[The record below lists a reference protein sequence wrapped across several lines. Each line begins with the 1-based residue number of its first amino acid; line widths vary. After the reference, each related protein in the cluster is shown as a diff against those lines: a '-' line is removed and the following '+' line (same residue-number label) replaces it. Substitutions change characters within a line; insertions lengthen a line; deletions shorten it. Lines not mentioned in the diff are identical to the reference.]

1 MSEAIAQTVIKYRVK
16 SGTYT
21 TYVNSPSGDLVQY
34 YTGTKSNI
42 NKVYVDFATSP
53 RSIFLVSISS
63 RQAEGVAKFSDS
75 IKVNVNGIDLSFN
88 ESHVNTTPFGSN
100 TGQFELVKSNNSL
113 HYFDGV
119 RIKEN
124 LLEDSQFAPIT
135 ITLSAPV
142 QYGSQTD
149 ILKASYTIP
158 VMEYSGTGNIVTI
171 KAADNNNF
179 VITSRETT
187 SAASKVIMEACVYD
201 VESGEEIKTDLYYQW
216 QKAVATNEGWEN
228 ISNGKDK
235 TFTVTESD
243 IATYGDYRVLV
254 YDGNRVLIG
263 SDTRSVMDATDP
275 LIIELNPNPADETI
289 DEDESGNS
297 KVTYTPKV
305 VDRKNGKEMSGYLFC
320 FSVKDAGGAPLNKW
334 QNGNGDDEL
343 AAEMATTA
351 QKSYEVTR
359 AQCMQAQGNV
369 NLTVFAVK
377 S

>member
-1 MSEAIAQTVIKYRVK
+1 MSVAIAQAVIKYRVK

-42 NKVYVDFATSP
+42 TKIYVDFATSP
-53 RSIFLVSISS
+53 RSLFLVSISS
-63 RQAEGVAKFSDS
+63 RQAEGVAVFSDHV
-75 IKVNVNGIDLSFN
+75 KVNVNGIDMAFN
-88 ESHVNTTPFGSN
+88 QDGVNTTAFGSN
-100 TGQFELVKSNNSL
+100 TGQFKLIKSSSSL
-113 HYFDGV
+113 SYYDGIEI
-119 RIKEN
+119 RKN

-142 QYGSQTD
+142 QYGAQTD
-149 ILKASYTIP
+149 VLKASYTIP
-158 VMEYSGTGNIVTI
+158 VMEYSGNGNIVTI

-179 VITSRETT
+179 VITSKDTK
-187 SAASKVIMEACVYD
+187 SAASKVKMEACVYD
-201 VESGEEIKTDLYYQW
+201 VETGKEITTGLTYQW
-216 QKAVATNEGWEN
+216 QKAVPTNEGWEN
-228 ISNGKDK
+228 INDETAK
-235 TFTVTESD
+235 TFTVTESM

-275 LIIELNPNPADETI
+275 YIINLHPNPADETI
-289 DEDESGNS
+289 DEDVSGNP

-305 VDRKNGKEMSGYLFC
+305 AVRGGAEVDGFLFC

-334 QNGNGDDEL
+334 QNGNGDEL
-343 AAEMATTA
+343 DAEMATTA

-359 AQCMQAQGNV
+359 AQCAQAQGNV

>member
-63 RQAEGVAKFSDS
+63 RQAEGVATFSDN

-88 ESHVNTTPFGSN
+88 ENQVNTTAFGSN
-100 TGQFELVKSNNSL
+100 TGQFKLVKSSSSL
-113 HYFDGV
+113 SYYDGIEI
-119 RIKEN
+119 RKN

-142 QYGSQTD
+142 QYGTQTD
-149 ILKASYTIP
+149 VLKASYTIP
-158 VMEYSGTGNIVTI
+158 VMEYSGNGNIVTI
-171 KAADNNNF
+171 KAGDTNNF

-201 VESGEEIKTDLYYQW
+201 VESGEEIKTDLTYQW
-216 QKAVATNEGWEN
+216 QKAVATNVGWEN

-254 YDGNRVLIG
+254 YENRNLIG

-275 LIIELNPNPADETI
+275 YIINLHPNPADETI

-305 VDRKNGKEMSGYLFC
+305 AVRGSSEVDGFLFC

-334 QNGNGDDEL
+334 QNGNSDEL
-343 AAEMATTA
+343 DAEMATTA

>member
-1 MSEAIAQTVIKYRVK
+1 M
-16 SGTYT
+16 
-21 TYVNSPSGDLVQY
+21 
-34 YTGTKSNI
+34 
-42 NKVYVDFATSP
+42 
-53 RSIFLVSISS
+53 SISS
-63 RQAEGVAKFSDS
+63 RQTEGVATFSDN

-100 TGQFELVKSNNSL
+100 TGQFELVKSSDSL

-119 RIKEN
+119 KIREN

-142 QYGSQTD
+142 QYGTQTD

-158 VMEYSGTGNIVTI
+158 VMEYSGTGKIVTI

-179 VITSRETT
+179 VITSKDTK
-187 SAASKVIMEACVYD
+187 SAASKVKMEACVYD
-201 VESGEEIKTDLYYQW
+201 VETGAEITENLTYQW
-216 QKAVATNEGWEN
+216 QKAVPTNEGWEN
-228 ISNGKDK
+228 INGETAK
-235 TFTVTESD
+235 TFTVTESM

-254 YDGNRVLIG
+254 SDSNGNLIG

-275 LIIELNPNPADETI
+275 YIINLHPNPADETI
-289 DEDESGNS
+289 DEDESGNP

-305 VDRKNGKEMSGYLFC
+305 AVRGGAEVDGFLFC

-334 QNGNGDDEL
+334 QNGNGDEL
-343 AAEMATTA
+343 DAEMATTA

>member
-42 NKVYVDFATSP
+42 TKIYVDFHNSP
-53 RSIFLVSISS
+53 RSLFLVSISS
-63 RQAEGVAKFSDS
+63 RQAEGVAVFSDHV
-75 IKVNVNGIDLSFN
+75 KVNVNGIDLSFN
-88 ESHVNTTPFGSN
+88 ESHTNTTPFGSH
-100 TGQFELVKSNNSL
+100 TGQFELVQSSKSL

-119 RIKEN
+119 KIREN
-124 LLEDSQFAPIT
+124 LLADSQFAPIT

-142 QYGSQTD
+142 QYGTQTD

-158 VMEYSGTGNIVTI
+158 VMEYSGNGNIVTI

-179 VITSRETT
+179 VITSKKKT
-187 SAASKVIMEACVYD
+187 SAASKVKMEACVYD
-201 VESGEEIKTDLYYQW
+201 VETGAEITENLTYQW
-216 QKAVATNEGWEN
+216 QKAVPTNEGWEN
-228 ISNGKDK
+228 INDETAK
-235 TFTVTESD
+235 TFTVNESD

-254 YDGNRVLIG
+254 YENGSLIG

-275 LIIELNPNPADETI
+275 YVIELNPNPADETI
-289 DEDESGNS
+289 DEDENGNS

-305 VDRKNGKEMSGYLFC
+305 AERGSGKETDGFLFC

-334 QNGNGDDEL
+334 QNGNGDEL
-343 AAEMATTA
+343 DAEMATTP

-369 NLTVFAVK
+369 NLTVFAVTK

>member
-1 MSEAIAQTVIKYRVK
+1 MSVAIAQAVIKYRVK

-42 NKVYVDFATSP
+42 TKIYVDFANSP
-53 RSIFLVSISS
+53 RSLFLVSISS
-63 RQAEGVAKFSDS
+63 RQAEGVAEFSDH
-75 IKVNVNGIDLSFN
+75 IKVNVNGIDMSFN
-88 ESHVNTTPFGSN
+88 QDGVNTTTFGTN
-100 TGQFELVKSNNSL
+100 TGQFKLVKSNNSL
-113 HYFDGV
+113 SYYDG
-119 RIKEN
+119 IQIQKN
-124 LLEDSQFAPIT
+124 LLVDSQFAPIT

-142 QYGSQTD
+142 QYGTQTD

-158 VMEYSGTGNIVTI
+158 VMEYSGNGNIVTI
-171 KAADNNNF
+171 KAGDNNNF
-179 VITSRETT
+179 VITSKDTT
-187 SAASKVIMEACVYD
+187 SDASRVIMEAYVYD
-201 VESGEEIKTDLYYQW
+201 IESGAVIEDGLTYQW

-228 ISNGKDK
+228 ISDATAK
-235 TFTVTESD
+235 TFKVKESD

-254 YDGNRVLIG
+254 YENGSLIG

-275 LIIELNPNPADETI
+275 YVIELNPNPADETI

-305 VDRKNGKEMSGYLFC
+305 VDRRNGKVASGFLFC

-334 QNGNGDDEL
+334 QNGNSDEL
-343 AAEMATTA
+343 DAEMATTP

-369 NLTVFAVK
+369 NLTVFAVTK

>member
-1 MSEAIAQTVIKYRVK
+1 MSVAIAQAVIKYRVK

-34 YTGTKSNI
+34 YTGTKSSI
-42 NKVYVDFATSP
+42 KKIYVDFHNSP

-63 RQAEGVAKFSDS
+63 RQTEGVATFSDN

-100 TGQFELVKSNNSL
+100 TGQFELVKSSDSL

-119 RIKEN
+119 KIREN

-142 QYGSQTD
+142 QYGTQTD

-158 VMEYSGTGNIVTI
+158 VMEYSGSGNIVTI

-179 VITSRETT
+179 VITSKDTK
-187 SAASKVIMEACVYD
+187 SDASKVIMEACVYD
-201 VESGEEIKTDLYYQW
+201 VETGTEITQGLTYQW
-216 QKAVATNEGWEN
+216 QEAVATNEGWAN
-228 ISNGKDK
+228 ISGKTAK
-235 TFTVTESD
+235 TFEVTESD

-254 YDGNRVLIG
+254 YENGSLIG

-275 LIIELNPNPADETI
+275 YVIELNPNPADETI

-305 VDRKNGKEMSGYLFC
+305 VDRKSGKEMSGYLFC

-334 QNGNGDDEL
+334 QNGNGDEL
-343 AAEMATTA
+343 DAEMATTP

-359 AQCMQAQGNV
+359 AQCAQAQGNV

>member
-42 NKVYVDFATSP
+42 TKIYIDFHNSP

-63 RQAEGVAKFSDS
+63 RQAEGVAVFSDNV
-75 IKVNVNGIDLSFN
+75 KVNVNGIDLSFN

-100 TGQFELVKSNNSL
+100 TRQFELVKSNDSL

-142 QYGSQTD
+142 QYGTQTD

-158 VMEYSGTGNIVTI
+158 VMEYSGTGKIVTI
-171 KAADNNNF
+171 KAADKNNF
-179 VITSRETT
+179 VITSKDTK
-187 SAASKVIMEACVYD
+187 SAASKVKMEACVYD
-201 VESGEEIKTDLYYQW
+201 VETATEITTGLTYQW
-216 QKAVATNEGWEN
+216 QKAVPTNEGWEN
-228 ISNGKDK
+228 INGETAK
-235 TFTVTESD
+235 TFTVTESM

-254 YDGNRVLIG
+254 YDGNKVLIG

-275 LIIELNPNPADETI
+275 YIINLHPNPADETI
-289 DEDESGNS
+289 DEDENGNP

-305 VDRKNGKEMSGYLFC
+305 AVRGGAEVDGFLFC

-334 QNGNGDDEL
+334 QNGNSDEL
-343 AAEMATTA
+343 DAEMATTP

-369 NLTVFAVK
+369 NLTVFAVTK

>member
-42 NKVYVDFATSP
+42 TKIYVDFATSP
-53 RSIFLVSISS
+53 RSLFLVSISS
-63 RQAEGVAKFSDS
+63 RQAEGVAVFSDHV
-75 IKVNVNGIDLSFN
+75 KVNVNGIDMAFN
-88 ESHVNTTPFGSN
+88 QDGVNTTTFGTN
-100 TGQFELVKSNNSL
+100 TGQFKLIKSSSSL
-113 HYFDGV
+113 SYYDGIEI
-119 RIKEN
+119 RKN

-142 QYGSQTD
+142 QYGAQTD
-149 ILKASYTIP
+149 VLKASYTIP
-158 VMEYSGTGNIVTI
+158 VMEYSGNGNIVTI

-179 VITSRETT
+179 VITSKDTK
-187 SAASKVIMEACVYD
+187 SAASKVKMEACVYD
-201 VESGEEIKTDLYYQW
+201 VETGKEITTGLTYQW
-216 QKAVATNEGWEN
+216 QKAVPTNEGWEN
-228 ISNGKDK
+228 INDETAK
-235 TFTVTESD
+235 TFTVTESM

-275 LIIELNPNPADETI
+275 YIINLHPNPADETI
-289 DEDESGNS
+289 DEDESGNP
-297 KVTYTPKV
+297 KVTYTPRV
-305 VDRKNGKEMSGYLFC
+305 AVRGGKEIDGFLFC

-334 QNGNGDDEL
+334 QNGNGDEL
-343 AAEMATTA
+343 DAEMATTP

>member
-42 NKVYVDFATSP
+42 TKIYVDFATSP
-53 RSIFLVSISS
+53 RSLFLVSISS
-63 RQAEGVAKFSDS
+63 RQAEGVAVFSDHV
-75 IKVNVNGIDLSFN
+75 KVNVNGIDMAFN
-88 ESHVNTTPFGSN
+88 QDGVNTTAFGSN
-100 TGQFELVKSNNSL
+100 TGQFKLIKSSSSL
-113 HYFDGV
+113 SYYDGIEI
-119 RIKEN
+119 RKN

-142 QYGSQTD
+142 QYGAQTD
-149 ILKASYTIP
+149 VLKASYTIP
-158 VMEYSGTGNIVTI
+158 VMEYSGNGNIVTI

-179 VITSRETT
+179 VITSKDTK
-187 SAASKVIMEACVYD
+187 SAASKVKMEACVYD
-201 VESGEEIKTDLYYQW
+201 VETGAEITENLTYQW
-216 QKAVATNEGWEN
+216 QKAVPTNEGWEN
-228 ISNGKDK
+228 INDETAK
-235 TFTVTESD
+235 TFTVTESM

-275 LIIELNPNPADETI
+275 YIINLHPNPADETI
-289 DEDESGNS
+289 DEDESGNP
-297 KVTYTPKV
+297 KVTYTPRV
-305 VDRKNGKEMSGYLFC
+305 AVRGGKEIDGFLFC

-334 QNGNGDDEL
+334 QNGNGDEL
-343 AAEMATTA
+343 DAEMATTA

-359 AQCMQAQGNV
+359 AQCAQAQGNV

>member
-42 NKVYVDFATSP
+42 TKIYVDFATSP
-53 RSIFLVSISS
+53 RSLFLVSISS
-63 RQAEGVAKFSDS
+63 RQAEGVAVFSDHV
-75 IKVNVNGIDLSFN
+75 KVNVNGIDMAFN
-88 ESHVNTTPFGSN
+88 QDGVNTTAFGSN
-100 TGQFELVKSNNSL
+100 TGQFKLIKSSSSL
-113 HYFDGV
+113 SYYDGIEI
-119 RIKEN
+119 RKN

-142 QYGSQTD
+142 QYGAQTD
-149 ILKASYTIP
+149 VLKASYTIP
-158 VMEYSGTGNIVTI
+158 VMEYSGNGNIVTI

-179 VITSRETT
+179 VITSKDTK
-187 SAASKVIMEACVYD
+187 SAASKVKMEACVYD
-201 VESGEEIKTDLYYQW
+201 VETGKEITTGLTYQW
-216 QKAVATNEGWEN
+216 QKAVPTNEGWEN
-228 ISNGKDK
+228 INDETAK
-235 TFTVTESD
+235 TFTVTESM

-275 LIIELNPNPADETI
+275 YIINLHPNPADETI
-289 DEDESGNS
+289 DEDESGNP
-297 KVTYTPKV
+297 KVTYTPRV
-305 VDRKNGKEMSGYLFC
+305 AVRGGKEIDGFLFC

-334 QNGNGDDEL
+334 QNGNGDEL
-343 AAEMATTA
+343 DAEMATTA
-351 QKSYEVTR
+351 QESYEVTR

-369 NLTVFAVK
+369 NLTVFAVTK

>member
-63 RQAEGVAKFSDS
+63 RQAEGVAVFSDHV
-75 IKVNVNGIDLSFN
+75 KVNVNGIDMAFN
-88 ESHVNTTPFGSN
+88 QDGVNTTAFGSN
-100 TGQFELVKSNNSL
+100 TGQFKLVKSSSSL
-113 HYFDGV
+113 SYYDGIEI
-119 RIKEN
+119 RKN

-142 QYGSQTD
+142 QYGTQTD

-158 VMEYSGTGNIVTI
+158 VMEYSGNGNIVTI

-179 VITSRETT
+179 VITSKDTKST
-187 SAASKVIMEACVYD
+187 ASKVKMEACVYD
-201 VESGEEIKTDLYYQW
+201 VETGAEITENLTYQW

-228 ISNGKDK
+228 ISNEKGK
-235 TFTVTESD
+235 TFTVTESM

-275 LIIELNPNPADETI
+275 YIINLHPNPADETI

-305 VDRKNGKEMSGYLFC
+305 AVRGSGKETDGFLFC

-334 QNGNGDDEL
+334 QNGNSDEL
-343 AAEMATTA
+343 DAEMATTP

-359 AQCMQAQGNV
+359 AQCAQAQGNV

>member
-42 NKVYVDFATSP
+42 TKIYVDFATSP
-53 RSIFLVSISS
+53 RSLFLVSISS
-63 RQAEGVAKFSDS
+63 RQAEGVAVFSDHV
-75 IKVNVNGIDLSFN
+75 KVNVNGIDMAFN
-88 ESHVNTTPFGSN
+88 QDGVNTTAFGSN
-100 TGQFELVKSNNSL
+100 TGQFKLIKSSSSL
-113 HYFDGV
+113 SYYDGIEI
-119 RIKEN
+119 RKN

-142 QYGSQTD
+142 QYGAQTD
-149 ILKASYTIP
+149 VLKASYTIP
-158 VMEYSGTGNIVTI
+158 VMEYSGNGNIVTI

-179 VITSRETT
+179 VITSKDTK
-187 SAASKVIMEACVYD
+187 SAASKVKMEACVYD
-201 VESGEEIKTDLYYQW
+201 VETGKEITENLTYQW
-216 QKAVATNEGWEN
+216 QKAVPTNEGWEN
-228 ISNGKDK
+228 INGETAK
-235 TFTVTESD
+235 TFTVTESM

-254 YDGNRVLIG
+254 SDNNGNLIG

-289 DEDESGNS
+289 DEDDSGNS

-305 VDRKNGKEMSGYLFC
+305 VDRKSGKEMSGYLFC

-334 QNGNGDDEL
+334 QNGNGDEL
-343 AAEMATTA
+343 AAEMATTP
-351 QKSYEVTR
+351 QESYEVTR
-359 AQCMQAQGNV
+359 AQCAQAQGNV

>member
-1 MSEAIAQTVIKYRVK
+1 MSVAIAQAVIKYRVK

-34 YTGTKSNI
+34 YTGTKSSI
-42 NKVYVDFATSP
+42 KKIYVDFHNSP

-63 RQAEGVAKFSDS
+63 RQTEGVATFSDN

-100 TGQFELVKSNNSL
+100 TGQFELVKSSDSL

-119 RIKEN
+119 KIREN

-142 QYGSQTD
+142 QYGTQTD

-158 VMEYSGTGNIVTI
+158 VMEYSGSGNIVTI

-179 VITSRETT
+179 VITSKDTE
-187 SAASKVIMEACVYD
+187 SAASKVKMEAFVYNI
-201 VESGEEIKTDLYYQW
+201 ESGAGITENLTYQW

-228 ISNGKDK
+228 ISNATAK
-235 TFTVTESD
+235 TFEVTESD

-254 YDGNRVLIG
+254 YENGTLIG

-275 LIIELNPNPADETI
+275 YVIELNPNPADETI

-305 VDRKNGKEMSGYLFC
+305 VDRRNGKVASGFLFC

-334 QNGNGDDEL
+334 QNGNGDEL
-343 AAEMATTA
+343 DAEMATTP

>member
-42 NKVYVDFATSP
+42 TKIYVDFATSP
-53 RSIFLVSISS
+53 RSLFLVSISS
-63 RQAEGVAKFSDS
+63 RQAEGVAVFSDHV
-75 IKVNVNGIDLSFN
+75 KVNVNGIDMAFN
-88 ESHVNTTPFGSN
+88 QDGVNTTTFGTN
-100 TGQFELVKSNNSL
+100 TRQFKLIKSSSSL
-113 HYFDGV
+113 SYYDGIEI
-119 RIKEN
+119 RKN

-142 QYGSQTD
+142 QYGAQTD
-149 ILKASYTIP
+149 VLKASYTIP
-158 VMEYSGTGNIVTI
+158 VMEYSGNGNIVTI

-179 VITSRETT
+179 VITSKDTK
-187 SAASKVIMEACVYD
+187 SAASKVKMEACVYD
-201 VESGEEIKTDLYYQW
+201 VETGKEITTGLTYQW
-216 QKAVATNEGWEN
+216 QKAVPTNEGWEN
-228 ISNGKDK
+228 INDETAK
-235 TFTVTESD
+235 TFTVTESM

-275 LIIELNPNPADETI
+275 YIINLHPNPADETI
-289 DEDESGNS
+289 DEDESGNP
-297 KVTYTPKV
+297 KVTYTPRV
-305 VDRKNGKEMSGYLFC
+305 AVRGGKEIDGFLFC

-334 QNGNGDDEL
+334 QNGNGDEL
-343 AAEMATTA
+343 DAEMATTP

-369 NLTVFAVK
+369 NLTVFAVTK

>member
-1 MSEAIAQTVIKYRVK
+1 MSVAIAQAIIKYRVK

-34 YTGTKSNI
+34 YTGTKSSI
-42 NKVYVDFATSP
+42 KKIYVDFANSP
-53 RSIFLVSISS
+53 RSLFLVSISS
-63 RQAEGVAKFSDS
+63 RQAEGVAEFSDH
-75 IKVNVNGIDLSFN
+75 IKVNVNGIDMSFN
-88 ESHVNTTPFGSN
+88 QDGVNTTTFGTN
-100 TGQFELVKSNNSL
+100 TGQFKLVKSNNSL
-113 HYFDGV
+113 SYYDG
-119 RIKEN
+119 IQIQKN
-124 LLEDSQFAPIT
+124 LLVDSQFAPIT

-142 QYGSQTD
+142 QYGTQTD

-158 VMEYSGTGNIVTI
+158 VMEYSGNGNIVTI
-171 KAADNNNF
+171 KAGDNNNF
-179 VITSRETT
+179 VITSKDTT
-187 SAASKVIMEACVYD
+187 SDASRVIMEAYVYD
-201 VESGEEIKTDLYYQW
+201 IESGAVIEDGLTYQW

-228 ISNGKDK
+228 ISDATAK
-235 TFTVTESD
+235 TFKVKESD

-254 YDGNRVLIG
+254 YENGSLIG

-275 LIIELNPNPADETI
+275 YVIELNPNPADETI

-305 VDRKNGKEMSGYLFC
+305 VDRRNGKVASGFLFC

-334 QNGNGDDEL
+334 QNGNGDEL
-343 AAEMATTA
+343 DAEMATTP

-369 NLTVFAVK
+369 NLTVFAVTK

>member
-42 NKVYVDFATSP
+42 TKIYVDFATSP
-53 RSIFLVSISS
+53 RSLFLVSISS
-63 RQAEGVAKFSDS
+63 RQAEGVAVFSDHV
-75 IKVNVNGIDLSFN
+75 KVNVNGIDMSFN
-88 ESHVNTTPFGSN
+88 QDGVNTTTFGTN
-100 TGQFELVKSNNSL
+100 TGQFKLVKSNNSL
-113 HYFDGV
+113 SYYDG
-119 RIKEN
+119 IQIQKN
-124 LLEDSQFAPIT
+124 LLVDSQFAPIT

-142 QYGSQTD
+142 QYGTQTD

-158 VMEYSGTGNIVTI
+158 VMEYSGNGNIVTI
-171 KAADNNNF
+171 KAGDNNNF
-179 VITSRETT
+179 VITSKDTT
-187 SAASKVIMEACVYD
+187 SDASRVIMEAYVYD
-201 VESGEEIKTDLYYQW
+201 IESGAVIEDGLTYQW

-228 ISNGKDK
+228 ISDATAK
-235 TFTVTESD
+235 TFKVKESD

-254 YDGNRVLIG
+254 YENGSLIG

-275 LIIELNPNPADETI
+275 YVIELNPNPADETI

-305 VDRKNGKEMSGYLFC
+305 VDRRNGKVASGFLFC

-334 QNGNGDDEL
+334 QNGNGDEL
-343 AAEMATTA
+343 DAEMATTP

-369 NLTVFAVK
+369 NLTVFAVTK

>member
-42 NKVYVDFATSP
+42 TKIYIDFHNSP

-63 RQAEGVAKFSDS
+63 RQAEGVATFSDN

-100 TGQFELVKSNNSL
+100 TGQFKLVKSSSSPS
-113 HYFDGV
+113 YYDGIEI
-119 RIKEN
+119 RKN

-142 QYGSQTD
+142 QYGTQTD

-158 VMEYSGTGNIVTI
+158 VMEYSGNGNFVTI
-171 KAADNNNF
+171 KSGDDNNF
-179 VITSRETT
+179 VITSKEATNK
-187 SAASKVIMEACVYD
+187 ASRVIMNACVYD
-201 VESGEEIKTDLYYQW
+201 VETGAEITENLTYQW
-216 QKAVATNEGWEN
+216 QKAVATNVGWEN
-228 ISNGKDK
+228 ISNATSK
-235 TFTVTESD
+235 TFEVTEND

-305 VDRKNGKEMSGYLFC
+305 VDRKNGKKMSGYLFC

-334 QNGNGDDEL
+334 QNGNSDEL
-343 AAEMATTA
+343 DAEMATTA

>member
-21 TYVNSPSGDLVQY
+21 TYINSPSGDLVQY

-42 NKVYVDFATSP
+42 TKIYVDFANSP
-53 RSIFLVSISS
+53 RSLFLVSISS
-63 RQAEGVAKFSDS
+63 RQAEGVAKFSDN
-75 IKVNVNGIDLSFN
+75 IKVNVNGIDLSFD
-88 ESHVNTTPFGSN
+88 ESHTNTTPFGSN
-100 TGQFELVKSNNSL
+100 TRQFKLVQSSTSL
-113 HYFDGV
+113 SYYDGIEI
-119 RIKEN
+119 RKN

-142 QYGSQTD
+142 QYGTQTD

-158 VMEYSGTGNIVTI
+158 VMEYSGTGKIVTI

-179 VITSRETT
+179 VITSKDT
-187 SAASKVIMEACVYD
+187 KVKMEACVYD
-201 VESGEEIKTDLYYQW
+201 VEAVKEITENLTYQW
-216 QKAVATNEGWEN
+216 QRAVATNEGWEN
-228 ISNGKDK
+228 ISNATSK
-235 TFTVTESD
+235 TFTVTESM

-254 YDGNRVLIG
+254 SDNNGNLIG

-275 LIIELNPNPADETI
+275 YIINLHPNPADETI

-305 VDRKNGKEMSGYLFC
+305 AIRGGSEVDGFLFC

-334 QNGNGDDEL
+334 QNGNSDEL
-343 AAEMATTA
+343 DAEMATTA

>member
-34 YTGTKSNI
+34 YTGTKLNI
-42 NKVYVDFATSP
+42 TKIYVDFATSP
-53 RSIFLVSISS
+53 RSLFLVSISS
-63 RQAEGVAKFSDS
+63 RQAEGGAVFSDHV
-75 IKVNVNGIDLSFN
+75 KVNVNGIDMAFN
-88 ESHVNTTPFGSN
+88 QDGVNTTAFGSN
-100 TGQFELVKSNNSL
+100 TGQFKLIKSSSSL
-113 HYFDGV
+113 SYYDGIEI
-119 RIKEN
+119 RKN

-142 QYGSQTD
+142 QYGAQTD
-149 ILKASYTIP
+149 VLKASYTIP
-158 VMEYSGTGNIVTI
+158 VMEYSGNGNIVTI

-179 VITSRETT
+179 VITSKDTK
-187 SAASKVIMEACVYD
+187 SAASKVKMEACVYD
-201 VESGEEIKTDLYYQW
+201 VETGKEITTGLTYQW
-216 QKAVATNEGWEN
+216 QKAVPTNEGWEN
-228 ISNGKDK
+228 INDETAK
-235 TFTVTESD
+235 TFTVTESM

-275 LIIELNPNPADETI
+275 YIINLHPNPADETV
-289 DEDESGNS
+289 DEDENGNP
-297 KVTYTPKV
+297 KVTYTPRV
-305 VDRKNGKEMSGYLFC
+305 AVRGGKEIDGFLFC

-334 QNGNGDDEL
+334 QNGNGDEL
-343 AAEMATTA
+343 DAEMATTP

-359 AQCMQAQGNV
+359 AQCAQAQGNV

>member
-42 NKVYVDFATSP
+42 TKIYVDFATSP
-53 RSIFLVSISS
+53 RSLFLVSISS
-63 RQAEGVAKFSDS
+63 RQAEGVAVFSDHV
-75 IKVNVNGIDLSFN
+75 KVNVNGIDMAFN
-88 ESHVNTTPFGSN
+88 QDGVNTTAFGSN
-100 TGQFELVKSNNSL
+100 TGQFKLIKSSSSL
-113 HYFDGV
+113 SYYDGIEI
-119 RIKEN
+119 RKN

-142 QYGSQTD
+142 QYGAQTD
-149 ILKASYTIP
+149 VLKASYTIP
-158 VMEYSGTGNIVTI
+158 VMEYSGNGNIVTI

-179 VITSRETT
+179 VITSKDTK
-187 SAASKVIMEACVYD
+187 SAASKVKMEACVYD
-201 VESGEEIKTDLYYQW
+201 VETGKEITTGLTYQW
-216 QKAVATNEGWEN
+216 QKAVPTNEGWEN
-228 ISNGKDK
+228 INDETAK
-235 TFTVTESD
+235 TFTVTESM

-275 LIIELNPNPADETI
+275 YIINLHPNPADETI
-289 DEDESGNS
+289 DEDESGNP
-297 KVTYTPKV
+297 KVTYTPRV
-305 VDRKNGKEMSGYLFC
+305 AVRGGKEIDGFLFC

-334 QNGNGDDEL
+334 QNGNGDEL
-343 AAEMATTA
+343 DAEMATTP

-359 AQCMQAQGNV
+359 AQCAQAQGNV
-369 NLTVFAVK
+369 NLTVFAVTK

>member
-42 NKVYVDFATSP
+42 TKIYVDFATSP
-53 RSIFLVSISS
+53 RSLFLVSISS
-63 RQAEGVAKFSDS
+63 RQAEGVAVFSDHV
-75 IKVNVNGIDLSFN
+75 KVNVNGIDMAFN
-88 ESHVNTTPFGSN
+88 QDGVNTTAFGSN
-100 TGQFELVKSNNSL
+100 TGQFKLIKSSSSL
-113 HYFDGV
+113 SYYDGIEI
-119 RIKEN
+119 RKN

-142 QYGSQTD
+142 QYGAQTD
-149 ILKASYTIP
+149 VLKASYTIP
-158 VMEYSGTGNIVTI
+158 VMEYSGNGNIVTI

-179 VITSRETT
+179 VITSKDTK
-187 SAASKVIMEACVYD
+187 SAASKVKMEACVYD
-201 VESGEEIKTDLYYQW
+201 VETGKEITTGLTYQW
-216 QKAVATNEGWEN
+216 QKAVATNEGWAN
-228 ISNGKDK
+228 ISGATAK
-235 TFTVTESD
+235 TFTVTESM

-275 LIIELNPNPADETI
+275 YIINLHPNPADETI
-289 DEDESGNS
+289 DEDESGNP
-297 KVTYTPKV
+297 KVTYTPRV
-305 VDRKNGKEMSGYLFC
+305 AVRGGKEIDGFLFC

-334 QNGNGDDEL
+334 QNGNGNDEL
-343 AAEMATTA
+343 AAEMATTP
-351 QKSYEVTR
+351 QESYEVTR
-359 AQCMQAQGNV
+359 AQCAQAQGNV